1 MTFIGWRKLINIMIN
16 MSLNSKSIYTF
27 VSPTKILSYLQ
38 LYFYD
43 TDHEIENRLQNCP
56 KLDQHILCILLNILQ
71 VNPYCSF
78 FRHLKDI
85 PNLEYKKTCIR
96 SDPQLDQRLYN
107 VPSISQ
113 VAVIWLGY
121 NSEEHEPRNIVLIIK

>member
-1 MTFIGWRKLINIMIN
+1 MGVKYDKDLCKRNKG
-16 MSLNSKSIYTF
+16 IYTF
-27 VSPTKILSYLQ
+27 RVQGQVYHYINEIIPSNNQLSYLQ

-85 PNLEYKKTCIR
+85 PDLKDKKIEHIIKKTAH
-96 SDPQLDQRLYN
+96 
-107 VPSISQ
+107 VP
-113 VAVIWLGY
+113 LK
-121 NSEEHEPRNIVLIIK
+121 EMD